1 MALFGAVKL
10 TEKADYYCGYHIGL
24 HWRWSFS
31 VSDNSGFN
39 KNVVIVGADMNSS
52 LHIDNKKRNILILG
66 KVPTDAL
73 KNTTL
78 AVEKE
83 SSITFTE
90 QQKNFCLSLNYNGM
104 DKYIF
109 VNGIEI

>member
-1 MALFGAVKL
+1 
-10 TEKADYYCGYHIGL
+10 
-24 HWRWSFS
+24 
-31 VSDNSGFN
+31 
-39 KNVVIVGADMNSS
+39 MNSS